1 MIKTILSV
9 SLAALLLTSCGIYR
23 MDLQQGNYLA
33 EEQLA
38 KVQRGMSRTEVQDI
52 LGTPL
57 LADDFRQNRWD
68 YIFYL
73 KPGSGTPKRSGVTIL
88 FSDAGTVTEI
98 RRD

>member
-9 SLAALLLTSCGIYR
+9 SLAAILLTGCGIYR
-23 MDLQQGNYLA
+23 MDIQQGNYIA
-33 EEQLA
+33 QEQLA
-38 KVQRGMSRTEVQDI
+38 KVEKGMSRAQVQDI

-68 YIFYL
+68 YVFYL
-73 KPGSGTPKRSGVTIL
+73 KEGGKTPKQSGITV
-88 FSDAGTVTEI
+88 FFNDAGTVTEI